1 METSSIIG
9 YLVNALKFKQE
20 EKDHKSFYREIP
32 IGGSKMVVIR
42 ISNHRTHLQTW
53 ADRYPKNLHP
63 SKKITKRMGRNLPII
78 FRQKAF
84 YSFVFED
91 EPSQND
97 TNVRDGRIITV
108 YESVKQ
114 SRDIKDDRQLIL
126 IGEALSTFIS
136 NQEQYDEQILGKLQ
150 PITNKIQENKQ
161 NINTNK
167 IVMKLNESELRNIIK
182 ESIKK
187 TLNEGAFGQM
197 ENSIK
202 SGNNAGNRI
211 MRNQNGQTVQNQN
224 NMMQNR
230 QQAQNQ
236 NQNVQN
242 NPNTLNQILI
252 PLKNLL
258 SFENNLKEKY
268 KTCSDNE
275 IGMYQNILND
285 ISQIKQYLVSA
296 GLFK

>member
-1 METSSIIG
+1 
-9 YLVNALKFKQE
+9 
-20 EKDHKSFYREIP
+20 
-32 IGGSKMVVIR
+32 MVVIR

-114 SRDIKDDRQLIL
+114 SRDIKDGRQLIL

-150 PITNKIQENKQ
+150 PITNKIQENKTTKDMKKQ
-161 NINTNK
+161 TI
-167 IVMKLNESELRNIIK
+167 KLNESQLREIIK
-182 ESIKK
+182 ESINDML
-187 TLNEGAFGQM
+187 LNEYGEQQNTTNEPNSQLLAMFVQESEQLRRSLAQFQDTARQIRQESMQLQNTVGFIQKFGNNLNTFGQQFM
-197 ENSIK
+197 NYC
-202 SGNNAGNRI
+202 NNFLNKLQPQQQRQQQQP
-211 MRNQNGQTVQNQN
+211 MQQN
-224 NMMQNR
+224 NTN
-230 QQAQNQ
+230 
-236 NQNVQN
+236 
-242 NPNTLNQILI
+242 
-252 PLKNLL
+252 
-258 SFENNLKEKY
+258 
-268 KTCSDNE
+268 
-275 IGMYQNILND
+275 
-285 ISQIKQYLVSA
+285 
-296 GLFK
+296 

>member
-1 METSSIIG
+1 
-9 YLVNALKFKQE
+9 
-20 EKDHKSFYREIP
+20 
-32 IGGSKMVVIR
+32 
-42 ISNHRTHLQTW
+42 
-53 ADRYPKNLHP
+53 
-63 SKKITKRMGRNLPII
+63 
-78 FRQKAF
+78 
-84 YSFVFED
+84 
-91 EPSQND
+91 
-97 TNVRDGRIITV
+97 
-108 YESVKQ
+108 
-114 SRDIKDDRQLIL
+114 
-126 IGEALSTFIS
+126 
-136 NQEQYDEQILGKLQ
+136 
-150 PITNKIQENKQ
+150 
-161 NINTNK
+161 
-167 IVMKLNESELRNIIK
+167 
-182 ESIKK
+182 
-187 TLNEGAFGQM
+187 M

-211 MRNQNGQTVQNQN
+211 TRNQNGQTVQNQN